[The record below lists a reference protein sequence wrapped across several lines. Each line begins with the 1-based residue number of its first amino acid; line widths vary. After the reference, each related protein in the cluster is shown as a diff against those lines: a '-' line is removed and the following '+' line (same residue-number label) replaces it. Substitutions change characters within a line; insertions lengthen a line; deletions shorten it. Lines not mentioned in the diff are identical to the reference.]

1 MVNVYGP
8 GGIGVALAGAI
19 LGVFI
24 AREFN
29 VNRLII
35 LAVGLAMTL
44 FVNHPMIQLAG
55 AVVTAITVSRFIG
68 EEIYQLS

>member
-8 GGIGVALAGAI
+8 GGIGVALAGAT

-24 AREFN
+24 ARELN
-29 VNRLII
+29 VSRLII
-35 LAVGLAMTL
+35 LGVGIAMTL

-55 AVVTAITVSRFIG
+55 AVVTAITVSRYIG
-68 EEIYQLS
+68 EQVYELS

>member
-1 MVNVYGP
+1 MVNAYGP
-8 GGIGVALAGAI
+8 GGIGVALAGAV

-24 AREFN
+24 ARELN
-29 VNRLII
+29 VNRLVI
-35 LAVGLAMTL
+35 LGIGVAMTL

-55 AVVTAITVSRFIG
+55 AVVTAIVVSRYIG